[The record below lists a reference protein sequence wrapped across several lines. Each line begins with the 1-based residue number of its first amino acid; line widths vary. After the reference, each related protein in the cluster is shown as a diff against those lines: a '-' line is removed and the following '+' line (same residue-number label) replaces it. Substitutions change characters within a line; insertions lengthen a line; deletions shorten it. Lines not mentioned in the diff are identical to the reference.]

1 MIEDPIERALAMV
14 APPNPRP
21 SLEAVAWTRD
31 EAETAL
37 AHLRAVGD
45 YLAEARRWLT
55 KAAERA
61 RQTVGDEVADV
72 IAELH
77 ADIAASEH
85 DTLAPA
91 LAEWD
96 EVVERLDAS
105 EHYKHG
111 VGVRRPVLT
120 RR

>member
-1 MIEDPIERALAMV
+1 
-14 APPNPRP
+14 
-21 SLEAVAWTRD
+21 
-31 EAETAL
+31 
-37 AHLRAVGD
+37 
-45 YLAEARRWLT
+45 
-55 KAAERA
+55 
-61 RQTVGDEVADV
+61 
-72 IAELH
+72 LH

-111 VGVRRPVLT
+111 VGVRRPMLT